1 MKRFFRKLKSTILTI
16 IGGIK
21 IFKLPMFIVY
31 DPVLYR
37 INGSDMRKL
46 CNSLKV
52 GDIVMRAYHEYLDSK
67 FIPGKYSH
75 SGVYVGDGI
84 VIHAVAEGV
93 CKIDVLDFFQ
103 ADNGIIVRLKDRE
116 SESGKLKIEQAVK
129 QAHANIGKQYDFFFA
144 EGDDAFYCHEHTAS
158 CFKGCNI
165 KKHVAKALFGLIKT
179 KEPVY
184 LAQSFIE
191 SPDFEV
197 VLEV

>member
-1 MKRFFRKLKSTILTI
+1 MKRFFRKLTSKILTV
-16 IGGIK
+16 IGDIK
-21 IFKLPMFIVY
+21 IFKWPMFIVY

-37 INGSDMRKL
+37 IKGSDLRKL
-46 CNSLKV
+46 CNTLKP

-75 SGVYVGDGI
+75 SGIYIGDGM

-93 CKIDVLDFFQ
+93 CKVDVLDFFQ
-103 ADNGIIVRLKDRE
+103 ADNGAIVRLKN
-116 SESGKLKIEQAVK
+116 SEPEEIQLKIKQAIE

-144 EGDDAFYCHEHTAS
+144 EGDDALYCHEHTAS

-184 LAQSFIE
+184 LAQSFID

>member
-1 MKRFFRKLKSTILTI
+1 MKRFFRKLTSKFLTI
-16 IGGIK
+16 IGDIK
-21 IFKLPMFIVY
+21 IFKWPMFIVY

-37 INGSDMRKL
+37 IKGSDLRKL
-46 CNSLKV
+46 CSTLEI

-75 SGVYVGDGI
+75 SGVYIGDGM

-93 CKIDVLDFFQ
+93 CKIDAMDFFQ
-103 ADNGIIVRLKDRE
+103 ADNGIILRLRDSRTE
-116 SESGKLKIEQAVK
+116 EGRLKIEKAVS
-129 QAHANIGKQYDFFFA
+129 QAHCNLGKKYDFFFA

-158 CFKGCNI
+158 CFKGCDI
-165 KKHVAKALFGLIKT
+165 KKHTATALWGLLKK

-184 LAQSFIE
+184 LAQSFLE